1 MTNLRREGIF
11 EVVILVLLSGVTL
24 IVVATVVSKGKIDP
38 AVDPVWESN
47 FFIFSTSTPTMSISV
62 EGGWWNEID
71 EKPQSTLPAMPD
83 IDLLESTSTPS
94 PATQTAIALSPTL
107 TPTMEK

>member
-1 MTNLRREGIF
+1 MTNLRREGIL
-11 EVVILVLLSGVTL
+11 EVLILFFLSVVTL
-24 IVVATVVSKGKIDP
+24 LVVAGVVSKGGTDP

-47 FFIFSTSTPTMSISV
+47 FFIFSTSTPTMSIGT
-62 EGGWWNEID
+62 EGGWWDEID

>member
-1 MTNLRREGIF
+1 MTNLRREGIL
-11 EVVILVLLSGVTL
+11 EVVILVLLSAVTL
-24 IVVATVVSKGKIDP
+24 IVVVAVISKGKTDP

-62 EGGWWNEID
+62 EGGWWNEIE

-83 IDLLESTSTPS
+83 IDLLESTFTPS

>member
-1 MTNLRREGIF
+1 MTNLRREGIL
-11 EVVILVLLSGVTL
+11 EVLILFFLSVVTL
-24 IVVATVVSKGKIDP
+24 LVVAGVVSKGGTDP

-62 EGGWWNEID
+62 EGGWWDEID

-83 IDLLESTSTPS
+83 IDLLESTFTPS

>member
-1 MTNLRREGIF
+1 MTNLRREGIL
-11 EVVILVLLSGVTL
+11 EVLILFFLSVVTL
-24 IVVATVVSKGKIDP
+24 LVVAGVVSKGGTDP

-47 FFIFSTSTPTMSISV
+47 FFIFSTSTPTMSV
-62 EGGWWNEID
+62 GAENGWWNEID
-71 EKPQSTLPAMPD
+71 ERPQSTLPAMPD

-107 TPTMEK
+107 APTMEK

>member
-1 MTNLRREGIF
+1 MTNSHREGML
-11 EVVILVLLSGVTL
+11 EVFILILLSAVTL
-24 IVVATVVSKGKIDP
+24 IVIVGVISKGGTDP
-38 AVDPVWESN
+38 RVDPVWEST
-47 FFIFSTSTPTMSISV
+47 FFIFSTSTPTMSIGA
-62 EGGWWNEID
+62 EGGWWDEID

-83 IDLLESTSTPS
+83 IDLLEATSTPS

>member
-1 MTNLRREGIF
+1 MTNLRREGIL
-11 EVVILVLLSGVTL
+11 EVLILFFLSVVTL
-24 IVVATVVSKGKIDP
+24 LVVAGVVSKGGTDP

-47 FFIFSTSTPTMSISV
+47 FFIFSTSTPTMSIGI
-62 EGGWWNEID
+62 EGGWWDEIG

-94 PATQTAIALSPTL
+94 PSTQTAIALSPTL

>member
-1 MTNLRREGIF
+1 MTNLRREGIL
-11 EVVILVLLSGVTL
+11 EVVILVLLSAVTL
-24 IVVATVVSKGKIDP
+24 IVVATVVSRGKTDP

-47 FFIFSTSTPTMSISV
+47 FFIFSTPTPTMSIGAES
-62 EGGWWNEID
+62 GWWDEID

-83 IDLLESTSTPS
+83 IDLLKSTSTPS

>member
-1 MTNLRREGIF
+1 MTNLRREGIL
-11 EVVILVLLSGVTL
+11 EVLILFFLSVVTL
-24 IVVATVVSKGKIDP
+24 LVVAGVVSKGGTDP

-62 EGGWWNEID
+62 EGGWWDEID
-71 EKPQSTLPAMPD
+71 DKPQSTLPAMPD
-83 IDLLESTSTPS
+83 IDLLKATSTPS

>member
-1 MTNLRREGIF
+1 MTNLRREGIL
-11 EVVILVLLSGVTL
+11 EVLILFFLSVVTL
-24 IVVATVVSKGKIDP
+24 LVVAGVVSKGGTDP

-47 FFIFSTSTPTMSISV
+47 FFIFSTSTPTMSIGT
-62 EGGWWNEID
+62 EGGWWDEID

-83 IDLLESTSTPS
+83 IDLLESTFTPS

>member
-1 MTNLRREGIF
+1 MTNLRREGIL
-11 EVVILVLLSGVTL
+11 EVVILVLLSAVTL

-47 FFIFSTSTPTMSISV
+47 FFIFSTSTPMMSIGT
-62 EGGWWNEID
+62 EGGWWDEID
-71 EKPQSTLPAMPD
+71 EKQQSTLPAMPD

-94 PATQTAIALSPTL
+94 PSTQTAIALSPTL

>member
-1 MTNLRREGIF
+1 MTNLRREGIL
-11 EVVILVLLSGVTL
+11 EVVILVLLSAVTL
-24 IVVATVVSKGKIDP
+24 IVVAMVVSKGKIDP

-47 FFIFSTSTPTMSISV
+47 FFIFSTSTPTMSIGA
-62 EGGWWNEID
+62 EGGWWDEID

>member
-1 MTNLRREGIF
+1 MTNLRREGIL
-11 EVVILVLLSGVTL
+11 EVLILFFLSVVTL
-24 IVVATVVSKGKIDP
+24 LVVAGVVSKGGTDP

-62 EGGWWNEID
+62 EGGWWDEID

>member
-1 MTNLRREGIF
+1 MTNLRREGIL
-11 EVVILVLLSGVTL
+11 EVLILFFLSVVTL
-24 IVVATVVSKGKIDP
+24 LVVAGVVSKGGTDP

-47 FFIFSTSTPTMSISV
+47 FFIFSTSTPTMSIGT
-62 EGGWWNEID
+62 EGGWWDEID
-71 EKPQSTLPAMPD
+71 EKQQSTLPAMPD

>member
-1 MTNLRREGIF
+1 MTNSHREGIL
-11 EVVILVLLSGVTL
+11 EVVILVLLSAVTL
-24 IVVATVVSKGKIDP
+24 IVVAMVVSKGGTDP

-47 FFIFSTSTPTMSISV
+47 FFIFSTSTPTMSIGT
-62 EGGWWNEID
+62 EGGWWDEID

>member
-1 MTNLRREGIF
+1 MTNLRREGIL
-11 EVVILVLLSGVTL
+11 EVVILVLLSAITL
-24 IVVATVVSKGKIDP
+24 IVVVAVMSKGKIDP
-38 AVDPVWESN
+38 AIDPVWESN
-47 FFIFSTSTPTMSISV
+47 FFIFSTSTPTMSIKP
-62 EGGWWNEID
+62 ENGWWNEID

-83 IDLLESTSTPS
+83 IDLLEATSTPS